1 MTPTD
6 DHDLHFGTLS
16 TLFRIEFG
24 TGILGLR
31 LFIGCVAVAAFMLG
45 AIWMLGSGLSDGLAK
60 SGLRILG
67 GNVAITV
74 PQRPLDGALVDRL
87 ADVGT
92 LSSVVELR
100 TSARAN
106 GIRAPVELKAV
117 DRAYPLFGAVGLA
130 EAETLVQAL
139 TVRAGRP
146 GAVVEPSLLSRFDAK
161 IGDTLTLGTTDFEIR
176 GLLTMEPDRLSS
188 SRFLV
193 GPRVLIDLAVL
204 NATGLTAAGSL
215 ADYRYRLRAPPDMTQ
230 ATFEAAAR
238 QLTPDRGWELHTPAD
253 AANRVRRTVDRTT
266 TFLGVS
272 GVVALAI
279 GLAGAWAAVTVWIS
293 RRARTIALYRLSGAS
308 VPLVVALHGAI
319 AAIAAFIG
327 LVLGLGTAFAVGIVL
342 IDLVARQLH
351 LSWGLADM
359 IGPALEAAGCLS
371 LGLLGASTAAL
382 SAAARIA
389 PGSAM
394 RSGDAMLHSYPRHVA
409 MGMIGVAL
417 SIAVAVVSLP
427 VPGLALVA
435 AAGLAAVAALL
446 VFGGWAL
453 ARFAARRKPR
463 GFVGLATILGL
474 AAPGAAAIKA
484 LSIGIGIAGIT
495 AIAAA
500 QNSLEM
506 GLRAEL
512 PERIPDL
519 VLIDVQP
526 DQVATIRMRIEQ
538 DPSLGG
544 LQANPFMRAII
555 LAVNGRPA
563 RDALVNPDKQWVIDG
578 DRSFSW
584 TAEPTGAEL
593 LAGDWWPE
601 DYAGDPLISAEED
614 AMEAFDLKPGD
625 RITYSVLG
633 RTFTSDV
640 VNIRKEYHRTFRPEY
655 LLVASPV
662 PFRDA
667 PHSWIMSLQGDN
679 DAAVDTLIK
688 DLTAMAPNVSS
699 IDIRRIVSQVIDI
712 IDGAVYGSLVMAT
725 ILLVAGALSLAAVVS
740 ADADARRREALS
752 FILVGASR
760 GEIALARLAE
770 ALAVGILAAVVGG
783 IAGFVGGVWLVD
795 EALRVAWAP
804 GYGTYMLPA
813 MLGLIAALA
822 ASAAGGLGAI
832 PRGRGQLARY
842 LAS

>member
-1 MTPTD
+1 MTPID
-6 DHDLHFGTLS
+6 GRDLHAGTLL
-16 TLFRIEFG
+16 TLFRIELG
-24 TGILGLR
+24 AGILGLR
-31 LFIGCVAVAAFMLG
+31 LFIACVAVAAFMLG

-74 PQRPLDGALVDRL
+74 PQRPLDEALVARI
-87 ADVGT
+87 AEIGT

-100 TSARAN
+100 TAARAN
-106 GIRAPVELKAV
+106 GVRAPVELKAV
-117 DRAYPLFGAVGLA
+117 DPAYPLFGAIGLA
-130 EAETLVQAL
+130 ETDSLKRAL
-139 TVRAGRP
+139 AVRNGRP

-161 IGDTLTLGTTDFEIR
+161 IGDTLTLGATDFEIR

-188 SRFLV
+188 GRFLI

-204 NATGLTAAGSL
+204 DATDLTAAGSL
-215 ADYRYRLRAPPDMTQ
+215 ADYRYRLRAPPGTTQ
-230 ATFEAAAR
+230 AALEAAVR
-238 QLTPDRGWELHTPAD
+238 RLTPDRGWELHTPAD
-253 AANRVRRTVDRTT
+253 AADRVRRTVDRTT

-279 GLAGAWAAVTVWIS
+279 GLAGAWAAVMVWIS

-308 VPLVVALHGAI
+308 VPLVVALHAAI
-319 AAIAAFIG
+319 AAIAAIVG
-327 LVLGLGTAFAVGIVL
+327 LVLGLGAAFVVVVFL
-342 IDLVARQLH
+342 IDLVAGQLH
-351 LSWGLADM
+351 LGWGLVDM
-359 IGPALEAAGCLS
+359 IRPALEAGGTLI

-389 PGSAM
+389 PGRAM
-394 RSGDAMLHSYPRHVA
+394 RSGDATLRPYTRHVA
-409 MGMIGVAL
+409 MGMIGIAL
-417 SIAVAVVSLP
+417 SIAVAVMSLP

-435 AAGLAAVAALL
+435 ATGLAAVAALL
-446 VFGGWAL
+446 VLGGWAL
-453 ARFAARRKPR
+453 ARFASRRRPR
-463 GFVGLATILGL
+463 GFVGLATVLGL

-484 LSIGIGIAGIT
+484 LAIGIGIAGIT
-495 AIAAA
+495 AIVAA

-512 PERIPDL
+512 PEKIPDL
-519 VLIDVQP
+519 VLIDIQP
-526 DQVATIRMRIEQ
+526 DQVPKIRTRIEQ
-538 DPSLGG
+538 DSALGG
-544 LQANPFMRAII
+544 LRANPFLRANI
-555 LAVNGRPA
+555 LEVNGRPA
-563 RDALVNPDKQWVIDG
+563 ADALVNPGKEWVIDG

-584 TAEPTGAEL
+584 TAAPTGAEL
-593 LAGDWWPE
+593 LAGEWWPQ
-601 DYAGDPLISAEED
+601 DYTGDPLISAEED

-625 RITYSVLG
+625 RLTYSVLG
-633 RTFTSDV
+633 RTFTSEV

-679 DAAVDTLIK
+679 DAAIDALIR
-688 DLTAMAPNVSS
+688 DVTEVAPNVTS
-699 IDIRRIVSQVIDI
+699 IDVRRIVAQVTDV

-740 ADADARRREALS
+740 ADADARRREALA

-770 ALAVGILAAVVGG
+770 ALAVGLLAAVLGG
-783 IAGFVGGVWLVD
+783 LAGFAGGLWLVD

-813 MLGLIAALA
+813 ILGLIAALA
-822 ASAAGGLGAI
+822 AGAAGGLGAF

-842 LAS
+842 LAN

>member
-1 MTPTD
+1 MPPTD
-6 DHDLHFGTLS
+6 GRDLHTGTLL
-16 TLFRIEFG
+16 TLFRIELG
-24 TGILGLR
+24 AGILGLR

-45 AIWMLGSGLSDGLAK
+45 AIWMLGSGVSDGLAK

-74 PQRPLDGALVDRL
+74 PQRPLDEVLVARL
-87 ADVGT
+87 AETGT

-100 TSARAN
+100 TAAQAN

-117 DRAYPLFGAVGLA
+117 DGAYPLLGSIGIADAESLERALAV
-130 EAETLVQAL
+130 QS
-139 TVRAGRP
+139 GRP
-146 GAVVEPSLLSRFDAK
+146 GAVVEPSFLSRFDAK
-161 IGDTLTLGTTDFEIR
+161 IGDTLTLGADDFEIR

-188 SRFLV
+188 GRFLV
-193 GPRVLIDLAVL
+193 GPRVLIDLAEL
-204 NATGLTAAGSL
+204 EATGLVAAGSL

-230 ATFEAAAR
+230 SAFEAAVR
-238 QLTPDRGWELHTPAD
+238 ELTPDRGWELHTPAD
-253 AANRVRRTVDRTT
+253 AADRVRRTVDRTT

-272 GVVALAI
+272 GIVALAI
-279 GLAGAWAAVTVWIS
+279 GLAGAWAAVMVWIS

-319 AAIAAFIG
+319 AAIAAFVG
-327 LVLGLGTAFAVGIVL
+327 LVLGLGAAFAVGVVL
-342 IDLVARQLH
+342 VDRVADQLH
-351 LSWGLADM
+351 LGWSLANM
-359 IGPALEAAGCLS
+359 IRSALEAGGTLV
-371 LGLLGASTAAL
+371 LGLLGACTAAL

-394 RSGDAMLHSYPRHVA
+394 RSGDAMLYPYPRHIA
-409 MGMIGVAL
+409 LGLIGVAL
-417 SIAVAVVSLP
+417 SITLAVVSLP

-446 VFGGWAL
+446 VLGGWAL

-463 GFVGLATILGL
+463 GFIGLATALGL

-495 AIAAA
+495 AIVAA

-519 VLIDVQP
+519 VLIDIQP
-526 DQVATIRMRIEQ
+526 DQVPVIRARIEQ
-538 DPSLGG
+538 DPALGG
-544 LQANPFMRAII
+544 LQSNPFMRANI

-563 RDALVNPDKQWVIDG
+563 ADALVNPDKDWVIDG

-593 LAGDWWPE
+593 LAGEWWPV

-614 AMEAFDLKPGD
+614 AMEAFNLKPGD

-633 RTFTSDV
+633 RTFTSEV

-655 LLVASPV
+655 LLVATPV
-662 PFRDA
+662 PFRNA

-679 DAAVDTLIK
+679 DAAVDALIM
-688 DLTAMAPNVSS
+688 DVTAIAPNVTS
-699 IDIRRIVSQVIDI
+699 IDVRRIVSQVTAV
-712 IDGAVYGSLVMAT
+712 IDGALYGSLVMAT

-760 GEIALARLAE
+760 GEIALARFAE
-770 ALAVGILAAVVGG
+770 ALAVGLLAAVVGG
-783 IAGFVGGVWLVD
+783 IAGFAGGLWLVD

-804 GYGTYMLPA
+804 GYGTYILPA

-822 ASAAGGLGAI
+822 ACAVGGLGAI

-842 LAS
+842 LAN